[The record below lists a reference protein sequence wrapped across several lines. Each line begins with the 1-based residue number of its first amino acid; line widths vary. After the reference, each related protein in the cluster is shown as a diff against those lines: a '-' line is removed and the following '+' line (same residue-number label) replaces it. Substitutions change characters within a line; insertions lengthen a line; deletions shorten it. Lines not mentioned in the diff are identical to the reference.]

1 MVEAK
6 YELVKKEDQIWDQSG
21 SANLCRSQNRKTKAL
36 KTNILVVKVSNCSE
50 STKRIYVGNVNMN
63 IKK

>member
-1 MVEAK
+1 MAEAK

-36 KTNILVVKVSNCSE
+36 KTNI
-50 STKRIYVGNVNMN
+50 
-63 IKK
+63 